1 MLETPLATFFLDQPV
16 NESTVP
22 AGPRFLQGWVVAKP
36 GIVITDLRLRVGP
49 RLFPVFHGHPRADLA
64 RHFGAREPFLLA
76 GFEAEIEL
84 TAGENRLEFDACLIT
99 GEWRPLI
106 TQVLYAIDNTFDPL
120 PRAGTVNPHEFSR
133 ALRLTLQRARDLP
146 LEQAAHEVAALLPY
160 PFVTRFSAIPFH
172 GHLHH
177 PPLLLR
183 ADFGRMIVEGWIF
196 HETKRIRQVAA
207 TVDLQAWQTLEMGG
221 ERPYVASLHPDQ
233 PHARFSGIHGFI
245 DIPAQLPQPVS
256 VRLYAELEEGNWT
269 LCHVQRNHV
278 YDHEQNKVPYVAG
291 SLPTFWRAAKALEKA
306 CLARGFLVPRERK
319 FYETLRE
326 DWRDYRIRRLP
337 RRAPAPDEPRSATI
351 GTAPGR
357 APARVTLVTHNLNY
371 EGAPLFLVE
380 YAGFLAAHGSALT
393 IVSAAEGPLRAR
405 YEALGARVH
414 LVDVKPLREATRA
427 GDLRREIAALGRTID
442 LDDADLVVANTL
454 SAYWGIHLAKH
465 ARRPSLFYIHESTT
479 PDCFYL
485 GQCPPSLLPVV
496 KQSFALASHVSFLT
510 ESTRHYYRP
519 LLTRANHSLNP
530 GWIDLARLDHFRAT
544 HTRESLRARLH
555 LAPATRLV
563 INPGT
568 VCERKGQHIFA
579 RAVDLLWRSHPHLA
593 AHAEFLM
600 IGARHTRFD
609 REMDDLLG
617 TLNRPNLRLVPETPA
632 PYDYYGAADL
642 YVCSSYEESFPRVVL
657 EAMGFSLPILSSA
670 VHGIPEM
677 VRADRE
683 ALLVP
688 PGDSAAL
695 AAGMARLLSDPS
707 AGTTLASRARSRVAA
722 DYDSVTLLPRHLALA
737 CAVSL
742 GKL

>member
-1 MLETPLATFFLDQPV
+1 MQETPLATFFLDEPAH
-16 NESTVP
+16 ESTVP
-22 AGPRFLQGWVVAKP
+22 AGPRLIRGWAVARP
-36 GIVITDLRLRVGP
+36 GVVITDLRLRLGE

-84 TAGENRLEFDACLIT
+84 APGENRLEFDACLLT
-99 GEWRPLI
+99 GEWRPLV
-106 TQVLYAIDNTFDPL
+106 TQLLYAIDNPFEPL
-120 PRAGTVNPHEFSR
+120 PRTGIVNPHEFSR
-133 ALRLTLQRARDLP
+133 ALRLTLQRARDQP
-146 LEQAAHEVAALLPY
+146 LEQAAQEVAAALPL
-160 PFVTRFSAIPFH
+160 PFVTRFAAVPFH

-196 HETKRIRQVAA
+196 HETRRIRQVAA

-221 ERPYVASLHPDQ
+221 ERPYVAGLHPDQ
-233 PHARFSGIHGFI
+233 PNARFSGIHGFI

-256 VRLYAELEEGNWT
+256 VRLYAELDEGEWT

-278 YDHEQNKVPYVAG
+278 YDHEQNKQPYAAG
-291 SLPTFWRAAKALEKA
+291 SLPTFWRAAKALESA
-306 CLARGFLVPRERK
+306 CLARGFAVPRDRN
-319 FYETLRE
+319 FYATLRE
-326 DWRDYRIRRLP
+326 DWTDYRTRRLP
-337 RRAPAPDEPRSATI
+337 RRAAPPAQTEANAAAEVPPSGAAT
-351 GTAPGR
+351 GCVA
-357 APARVTLVTHNLNY
+357 LVTHNLNY

-380 YAGFLAAHGSALT
+380 FAEYLAGRGSRLQV
-393 IVSAAEGPLRAR
+393 ISAAEGPLRAR
-405 YEALGARVH
+405 YEALGATVTV
-414 LVDVKPLREATRA
+414 VDVAALRQATDA
-427 GDLRREIAALGRTID
+427 GGLRRALAALARTLD
-442 LDDADLVVANTL
+442 LGAADLVVANTL
-454 SAYWGIHLAKH
+454 SAYWGVHLAKR

-485 GQCPPSLLPVV
+485 GHLPPAVLPVV
-496 KQSFALASHVSFLT
+496 KETFALASHVSFLT
-510 ESTRHYYRP
+510 DSTRRYYRP
-519 LLTRANHSLNP
+519 LLTRANHGLNP
-530 GWIDLARLDHFRAT
+530 GWIDLRKLDAHRAS
-544 HTRESLRARLH
+544 HSRESLRARLH

-579 RAVDLLWRSHPHLA
+579 RAVDLLWRAHPDLA

-600 IGARHTRFD
+600 IGARETRFD

-657 EAMGFSLPILSSA
+657 EAMGFGLPILATA

-683 ALLVP
+683 AVLVP

-695 AAGMARLLSDPS
+695 AAGLARLLANPV
-707 AGTTLASRARSRVAA
+707 AGAALGTAARARVGEFSAE
-722 DYDSVTLLPRHLALA
+722 TLLPRHAAWAAGLARRA
-737 CAVSL
+737 
-742 GKL
+742 

>member
-1 MLETPLATFFLDQPV
+1 MLETPLATFFLDHPV

-36 GIVITDLRLRVGP
+36 GIVISDLRLRIGP
-49 RLFPVFHGHPRADLA
+49 RMFPVFHGHPRADLA
-64 RHFGAREPFLLA
+64 QHFGAREPFLLA

-84 TAGENRLEFDACLIT
+84 TAGENCLEFEACLIT

-106 TQVLYAIDNTFDPL
+106 TQMLYAIDNTFDPL

-133 ALRLTLQRARDLP
+133 ALRLTLQRARDFP
-146 LEQAAHEVAALLPY
+146 LEQAAGEVAALLPY

-233 PHARFSGIHGFI
+233 PNARFSGIHGFI
-245 DIPAQLPQPVS
+245 DIPAQLAQPVS
-256 VRLYAELEEGNWT
+256 VRLYAELEEGIWT

-278 YDHEQNKVPYVAG
+278 YDHEQNKAPYVAG
-291 SLPTFWRAAKALEKA
+291 GLPTFWRAAKALEKA
-306 CLARGFLVPRERK
+306 CLARGFTVPRARK

-326 DWRDYRIRRLP
+326 DWRDYRIRRVP
-337 RRAPAPDEPRSATI
+337 RRAPAPDEPQAAIAATEH
-351 GTAPGR
+351 
-357 APARVTLVTHNLNY
+357 APARITLVTHNLNY

-380 YAGFLAAHGSALT
+380 YAEFLAQRGSALT
-393 IVSAAEGPLRAR
+393 VISAADGPLRAR
-405 YEALGARVH
+405 YEALGATVR
-414 LVDVKPLREATRA
+414 LVDVQPLREATSA
-427 GDLRREIAALGRTID
+427 GDLRRELAALARTTD
-442 LDDADLVVANTL
+442 LRDADLVVANTL
-454 SAYWGIHLAKH
+454 SAYWGIHLAKR
-465 ARRPSLFYIHESTT
+465 ARRRSLFYIHESTT

-496 KQSFALASHVSFLT
+496 KQTFALASHVSFLT

-530 GWIDLARLDHFRAT
+530 GWIDLARLDRFRT
-544 HTRESLRARLH
+544 TRTRESLRARLH

-579 RAVDLLWRSHPHLA
+579 RAVDLLWRSHPQLA
-593 AHAEFLM
+593 SHAEFLM
-600 IGARHTRFD
+600 IGARQTRFD

-617 TLNRPNLRLVPETPA
+617 TLNRPNLRLVPETSA

-657 EAMGFSLPILSSA
+657 EAMGFSLPILASA
-670 VHGIPEM
+670 VHGVPEM

-688 PGDSAAL
+688 PGDSSAL
-695 AAGMARLLSDPS
+695 AAGMARLLGDPS
-707 AGTTLASRARSRVAA
+707 AGATLAAHARSRVAA
-722 DYDSVTLLPRHLALA
+722 DYDSATLLPRHLALA
-737 CAVSL
+737 CAVAL